1 MDFHVYRALGWQR
14 SGLGLLLAGFNVTA
28 LAQGA
33 SDLGSGT
40 VVITATRTPELAEET
55 LAAVT
60 VIDSREIARR
70 QALSLEELFQGEA
83 GIQINN
89 NGGLGK
95 VSSVYIR
102 GTEAEEVL
110 VLVDGIRMG
119 SVSLGTTAFQYLP
132 VDQIDHV
139 EIVRGPRSS
148 MYGSEAIGGVI
159 QIFTRHPADGFRSEA
174 SAAAGSHSTQSYA
187 GALSGQAER
196 LGYSLSASYLGS
208 DGYPNC
214 RGVPYPPGGGCYVLD
229 PTPDGYHNASQSA
242 RLKYE
247 LSDEADVEASALRAQ
262 GETRYAGL
270 ASNHEDF
277 LQQAASVGAHWS
289 PTATLRL
296 TALVG
301 QSRDEAQESLD
312 LVITP
317 GSRFDTTRD
326 SASVQADW
334 QLAARQLLSLGS
346 DYLRDQLS
354 SDTPFPVTARRI
366 VGAFGIYQAALGRQH
381 WSVSA
386 RHDRN
391 QQFGERSTGSLAW
404 GLRFDRGLNL
414 LASFGSAFRAPSFDD
429 LYFPGFG
436 NPALR
441 PETSRTAEVG
451 LEQRFAAS
459 AWSLHAFDTR
469 VHDLIG
475 FDSSFIAAN
484 TDEARIRG
492 VEAQGARTLGA
503 WHAAYTLGWLDPR
516 NRTRGSPNYGNLL
529 PGRAQAT
536 ARLELAHESAR
547 LRIAGR
553 VNVAGPRF
561 DDLANA
567 APLGGYSTA
576 DLLVEWRPTRRLSV
590 QAKAA
595 NLTDRRYE
603 LTLYYPQDRRN
614 YLLTVRYHGIAP
626 GDTP

>member
-1 MDFHVYRALGWQR
+1 VQRLGCC
-14 SGLGLLLAGFNVTA
+14 LLLAGTNMTV
-28 LAQGA
+28 LAHGD
-33 SDLGSGT
+33 SELGSGT
-40 VVITATRTPELAEET
+40 VVITATRTPEPAEQT

-70 QALSLEELFQGEA
+70 QALSLQELFQGEA

-95 VSSVYIR
+95 VSSVYLR

-119 SVSLGTTAFQYLP
+119 SVSLGTTAFQYVP
-132 VDQIDHV
+132 VEQIDHI

-159 QIFTRHPADGFRSEA
+159 QIFTRRPADGFRSEA
-174 SAAAGSHSTQSYA
+174 SAASGSHSTQSYTGAAA
-187 GALSGQAER
+187 GKADR
-196 LGYSLSASYLGS
+196 LGYSVSAGYLDS
-208 DGYPNC
+208 NGYPNC
-214 RGVPYPPGGGCYVLD
+214 RGIPYPTGGGCYVSD
-229 PTPDGYHNASQSA
+229 PTPDGYHNASGSA
-242 RLKYE
+242 RLKYD
-247 LSDEADVEASALRAQ
+247 LTDEADVEASVLRAQ
-262 GETRYAGL
+262 GGTRYAGL

-277 LQQAASVGAHWS
+277 IQQAASVGGHWS
-289 PTATLRL
+289 PVAALKLTLL
-296 TALVG
+296 AG
-301 QSRDEAQESLD
+301 QSRDDATESLN
-312 LVITP
+312 LAITP
-317 GSRFDTTRD
+317 GTRFDTTRA

-354 SDTPFPVTARRI
+354 SDTPFPVTSRRI
-366 VGAFGIYQAALGRQH
+366 VGVFGIYQGALGREQ

-404 GLRFDRGLNL
+404 GYGFDGGLKL
-414 LASFGSAFRAPSFDD
+414 MASYGSAFRAPSFDD

-441 PETSRTAEVG
+441 PETSRTGEVG
-451 LEQRFAAS
+451 IDQRLAAS
-459 AWSLHAFDTR
+459 VWSLHAFETR

-475 FDSSFIAAN
+475 FDANFVAAN

-492 VEAQGARTLGA
+492 VEAQGAGTLGA
-503 WHAAYTLGWLDPR
+503 WHATLTAGWLDPR
-516 NRTRGSPNYGNLL
+516 NRTRGSPNYDNLL
-529 PGRAQAT
+529 PGRARAT
-536 ARLELAHESAR
+536 AHLELAHETR
-547 LRIAGR
+547 QLRIAGR

-561 DDLANA
+561 NDLANT
-567 APLGGYSTA
+567 APLGGYGTV
-576 DLLVEWRPTRRLSV
+576 DLLAEWRPTQHWSV
-590 QAKAA
+590 QGKAA

-614 YLLTVRYHGIAP
+614 YLLTIRYTAAP
-626 GDTP
+626 SSQP